1 MHLYSLPLIFVLIG
15 LALYVVLGGA
25 DFGAGWWQLTAGR
38 GEHADRVREL
48 AHDSMAPVWE
58 ANHVWLI
65 FVLTVTWTAYPRA
78 FGSIAST
85 LSVAL
90 FIAGIGI
97 IGRGALYALRSA
109 TTTPGEQRRIDT
121 GFGVSSLITPFALG
135 AAAGGIASGRVPVG
149 NAAGSLWTSWL
160 NPTSA
165 LIGALAV
172 TTGAYMAAV
181 FLSGDARR
189 VGHPELEDSYR
200 TRALAVGV
208 VAGALAIGGLI
219 VIHSDAPRLY
229 HGLIKGDG
237 LPALIVSAVAGMAT
251 IGLVW
256 ARRFEPARYVAA
268 IAVAAIVAGWALA
281 QQPELLPGLTVQ
293 QAAAPHD
300 TLVAVVVAVLA
311 GAVILFPSLAT
322 LFRLTLAGSFDPG
335 AKAAADA
342 AVPRAVAPSRPRLIT
357 RLAVASLIIGFGLV
371 NVADGELA
379 HVIGAG
385 FLIAFVALGFRV
397 AVPLDGGRAAA
408 APSGGATPDT
418 AGPPR
423 AD

>member
-1 MHLYSLPLIFVLIG
+1 VHLYDAPLLFVLIG

-65 FVLTVTWTAYPRA
+65 FVLTVTWTAYPSA

-97 IGRGALYALRSA
+97 IARGALYALRSA
-109 TTTPGEQRRIDT
+109 TTTHSEQRRIDT
-121 GFGVSSLITPFALG
+121 GFGISSAITPFALG
-135 AAAGGIASGRVPVG
+135 AAVGGIASGRVPVG
-149 NAAGSLWTSWL
+149 NAAGNLWTSWL

-181 FLSGDARR
+181 FLCGDARR
-189 VGHPELEDSYR
+189 VGYPRLETSYR
-200 TRALAVGV
+200 TRALTMGV

-229 HGLIKGDG
+229 HGLVKGDG
-237 LPALIVSAVAGMAT
+237 LPALIVSAVAGLGT
-251 IGLVW
+251 IALVW
-256 ARRFEPARYVAA
+256 VRRFEPARYLAA
-268 IAVAAIVAGWALA
+268 IAVAAVVAGWGLA
-281 QQPELLPGLTVQ
+281 QKPEILPGLTVR

-300 TLVAVVVAVLA
+300 TLVAVLVAVLG

-322 LFRLTLAGSFDPG
+322 LFRLTLAGRFDPG
-335 AKAAADA
+335 AAAAA
-342 AVPRAVAPSRPRLIT
+342 STTPQTVAPARPRLIT
-357 RLAVASLIIGFGLV
+357 RFCVASLIIGFGLV
-371 NVADGELA
+371 NVASGESA
-379 HVIGAG
+379 HVIGALL
-385 FLIAFVALGFRV
+385 LIAFVAFGFRV
-397 AVPLDGGRAAA
+397 ALPLPSEQAAA
-408 APSGGATPDT
+408 AADGKGGPDT
-418 AGPPR
+418 PGPHR
-423 AD
+423 AQ